1 MKFQDLPEAVQAIAA
16 ETLKALMI
24 EERFNKNEKTA
35 EAMAQDVKSGFESLY
50 SENATKKVIGHLIV
64 NIEPQIVGIEKLEA
78 LITQLQSRAGEATGL
93 RLS

>member
-24 EERFNKNEKTA
+24 EERFNKNEKSA
-35 EAMAQDVKSGFESLY
+35 ETMAQDVKSGFESLY
-50 SENATKKVIGHLIV
+50 SENATKTVIGHLVV
-64 NIEPQIVGIEKLEA
+64 NIEPQIVGLEKLET
-78 LITQLQSRAGEATGL
+78 LITQLQSRAGEVTGL